1 MIEIAVWILTATWKK
16 IKDAT
21 VVKNN
26 SKAFTVFN
34 LACTQTKTS
43 LKDYWEGVKTE
54 SFFICTKFYIENIP
68 EAKFFKIAF
77 RCLRNIEVVIPM
89 RTKLRI
95 INNTKKC
102 NEQMGQNW
110 LLPGG
115 WSIGSIWFKAKSFVE
130 INMKKLIKIEFV

>member
-34 LACTQTKTS
+34 LACKQTKTS

-102 NEQMGQNW
+102 NEQMGQKLVVTWW
-110 LLPGG
+110 LKY
-115 WSIGSIWFKAKSFVE
+115 W
-130 INMKKLIKIEFV
+130 INMIQSQIICWNKYEEID